1 MFKMFIRGLCLGI
14 KIKKK
19 FQNVLEWFFLNGVEV
34 PVFDTYIYRYTS
46 QVCVIKSNSRLSWYI
61 VATPG
66 KNVKRKEKKEEEKE
80 E

>member
-1 MFKMFIRGLCLGI
+1 MSW
-14 KIKKK
+14 
-19 FQNVLEWFFLNGVEV
+19 NVFLNGVEV
-34 PVFDTYIYRYTS
+34 PVFGTYIYRYTS
-46 QVCVIKSNSRLSWYI
+46 QVCVINSNSNLSWYI